1 MKSAEYKNFVALNL
15 GVLFIATSGVLGR
28 PLEMAPELAIFYRC
42 LLACL
47 LLGCYVV
54 YKKFSLKLKS
64 EAHKKYILLGGI
76 LMGIHWITYFYSL
89 SLSSVAIAILTLH
102 IFPAITSILEPTL
115 LGTKFRLYH
124 LALAGLVIL
133 GIYVISP
140 PIDLGN
146 DIFLAIL
153 FGIASALTYA
163 LRNIFTRKVMSNY
176 NGSVMMLYQLVIMTV
191 LLLPYVF
198 IKSSSPLLSHD
209 WPFIIG
215 LALLTT
221 AIGHTLL
228 VHSLKNYSA
237 ITVSLISSII
247 PIYGIIMGLV
257 FLSEVPDMKT
267 LLGGGLIMISFFV
280 EAINSNRRKA

>member
-1 MKSAEYKNFVALNL
+1 MKSAQYKNFVALNL

-42 LLACL
+42 LLACI
-47 LLGCYVV
+47 LLGGYVL
-54 YKKFSLKLKS
+54 YKNLSLKLKAP
-64 EAHKKYILLGGI
+64 EHKKYILLGGI

-102 IFPAITSILEPTL
+102 IFPAITSILEPIL

-124 LALAGLVIL
+124 LSLAGLVML
-133 GIYVISP
+133 GIYILSP
-140 PIDLGN
+140 PIDMGDDL
-146 DIFLAIL
+146 FVAVL
-153 FGIASALTYA
+153 FGIVSALTYA

-176 NGSVMMLYQLVIMTV
+176 NGSVMMLYQLAIMTI

-198 IKSSSPLLSHD
+198 IKSSTALFTHD

-247 PIYGIIMGLV
+247 PIYGIFMGLV
-257 FLSEVPDMKT
+257 FLSEVPDRKT
-267 LLGGGLIMISFFV
+267 LLGGSLILISFFV
-280 EAINSNRRKA
+280 EAISSNRRKA